1 MSKEY
6 LKAPVVITY
15 RSSQRSK
22 KKKVKVLRGNTST
35 NLEKALTAKI
45 KGMNDKTVIDHIGVG
60 YRYIP
65 DTKRTA
71 SDRKRLEQ

>member
-6 LKAPVVITY
+6 LKAPVVVTY

-22 KKKVKVLRGNTST
+22 KKKVKILRGNTAD
-35 NLEKALTAKI
+35 NLEKALMGKI
-45 KGMNDKTVIDHIGVG
+45 KGITDKTVIDHIGVG

-65 DTKRTA
+65 PTKLTA

>member
-22 KKKVKVLRGNTST
+22 KKKVKILRGNTAN

-65 DTKRTA
+65 TTKLTA